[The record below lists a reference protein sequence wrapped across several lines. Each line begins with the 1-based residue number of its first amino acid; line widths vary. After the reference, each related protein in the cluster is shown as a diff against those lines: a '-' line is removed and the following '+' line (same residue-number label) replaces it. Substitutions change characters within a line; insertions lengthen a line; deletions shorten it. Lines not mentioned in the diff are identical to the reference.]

1 MATNSPVLFKF
12 GTRAEYNAL
21 AKKAENALYFL
32 TDTGELLRG
41 ERNMAQANFYEGVR
55 TQENGVFTETQNEA
69 IARVTAGATLI
80 KNDVCVI
87 KELLFTESLSGENSY
102 SHTAYVY
109 DGSAWKAMDGN
120 YNAENVYFDQDL
132 TFTTNV
138 GYVEI
143 GGTGSE
149 TVETKGKNVKQ
160 VFEMLFSQEENPSVT
175 QPSLSISTPQNKAYE
190 VGTTVT
196 PSYSLTFNAGNY
208 EYGPSPT
215 GVTATY
221 AVTDTTGNTAQ
232 TTTSGTFPAMV
243 VADDTAY
250 YIDASATYT
259 EGDIPVTNLGN
270 PATNYK
276 ITAGTTTARSGKLYG
291 YRQFFYGAMTAGTAL
306 NSANIRKLTNG
317 GMTSAKTL
325 PTYAASSVA
334 GAAKVIVAI
343 PASSPIGI
351 KQVKMP
357 SSQDADITTEFKLQP
372 DYIQVEG
379 KSGYQAVD
387 YKVWVY
393 EPAALDA
400 TESYTII
407 LG

>member
-21 AKKAENALYFL
+21 VNKQDNALYFL

-41 ERNMAQANFYEGVR
+41 ERNLAQANFYEGIR
-55 TQENGVFTETQNEA
+55 IQENGVFTETHAEA

-87 KELLFTESLSGENSY
+87 RELLFGDSY

-132 TFTTNV
+132 TFTTDV

-143 GGTGSE
+143 GSTGSE
-149 TVETKGKNVKQ
+149 VIETKGKNVKQ
-160 VFEMLFSQEENPSVT
+160 VFEMLFSQEENPTVS
-175 QPSLSISTPQNKAYE
+175 QPSLSMTASQNKGYE
-190 VGTTVT
+190 VGSVVT
-196 PSYSLTFNAGNY
+196 PSYTLTFDAGSY
-208 EYGPSPT
+208 EYGPTPT

-221 AVTDTTGNTAQ
+221 SVTDTSGNTAQ
-232 TTTSGTFPAMV
+232 TAMSGTFPALTV
-243 VADDTAY
+243 TDDTAY
-250 YIDASATYT
+250 YINATAT
-259 EGDIPVTNLGN
+259 HTQGNLPVTNLGN
-270 PATNYK
+270 PAAESFRIAEGSK
-276 ITAGTTTARSGKLYG
+276 TAKSNKLYG

-306 NSANIRKLTNG
+306 TSANIRKLTNG
-317 GMTSAKTL
+317 GAVSAKTL
-325 PTYAASSVA
+325 GQYEASSVA
-334 GAAKVIVAI
+334 NAAKVVVAI
-343 PASSPIGI
+343 PATSSIG
-351 KQVKMP
+351 VKKVTMP
-357 SSQDADITTEFKLQP
+357 VSQNADITSEFKLQEN
-372 DYIQVEG
+372 YVQVEG

-393 EPAALDA
+393 EPAALSSV
-400 TESYTII
+400 ENYII
-407 LG
+407 TLG

>member
-21 AKKAENALYFL
+21 ASKQSNALYFL

-41 ERNMAQANFYEGVR
+41 ERNLAQANFYEGTR
-55 TQENGVFTETQNEA
+55 LQENGVFTESKEEA

-87 KELLFTESLSGENSY
+87 KELLFGDSY

-109 DGSAWKAMDGN
+109 DGTHWKAMDGN
-120 YNAENVYFDQDL
+120 YNAENVYFDQNL
-132 TFTTNV
+132 TFTTDV

-143 GGTGSE
+143 GTSGSE
-149 TVETKGKNVKQ
+149 VVQTQGKNVKE
-160 VFEMLFSQEENPSVT
+160 VFEMLFSQPENPDVT
-175 QPSLSISTPQNKAYE
+175 QPSLSIAAAQNKAYE
-190 VGTTVT
+190 VGSTVT
-196 PSYSLTFNAGNY
+196 PSYTLTFKPGSY

-221 AVTDTTGNTAQ
+221 SVTDTTGNTAQ
-232 TTTSGTFPAMV
+232 TATTGTFPALTV
-243 VADDTAY
+243 TDDTAY
-250 YIDASATYT
+250 YINATAEYT
-259 EGDIPVTNLGN
+259 QGDIPVNNLGN
-270 PATNYK
+270 AVADYRIKEGTATAK
-276 ITAGTTTARSGKLYG
+276 SGKLYG

-306 NSANIRKLTNG
+306 NSANIRKLTNSNAAV
-317 GMTSAKTL
+317 SAKTL
-325 PTYAASSVA
+325 PQYEASSVA
-334 GAAKVIVAI
+334 NAAKVVVAI
-343 PASSPIGI
+343 PATSSIG
-351 KQVKMP
+351 VKKVTMP
-357 SSQDADITTEFKLQP
+357 VSQNADITSEFKLQEN
-372 DYIQVEG
+372 YVQVEG

-393 EPAALDA
+393 EPAALDP
-400 TESYTII
+400 TENYVIT